1 MTETIRESHTEADS
15 AAAVLGFVRDQRALA
30 DRAEAKLLQAAVSWV
45 GMHSVD
51 SIDQAAT
58 VWDRT
63 YGDTGI
69 TVAGPGAPLV
79 AEFSVARSSPPPSV
93 WRPRPARPTS
103 VRPSS

>member
-15 AAAVLGFVRDQRALA
+15 AAAVLAAVRSSRSVA
-30 DRAEAKLLQAAVSWV
+30 DAEEARLLQLAVSWV

-79 AEFSVARSSPPPSV
+79 AEFRWRGVRRRRRSGD
-93 WRPRPARPTS
+93 RGRQGLPR
-103 VRPSS
+103 

>member
-1 MTETIRESHTEADS
+1 MATTIRDTGTHSDS
-15 AAAVLGFVRDQRALA
+15 AVAVLAAVRSSRSVA
-30 DRAEAKLLQAAVSWV
+30 DAEEARLLRLAVSWV

-51 SIDQAAT
+51 SIDDAAT

-79 AEFSVARSSPPPSV
+79 AEFSVAEFAAAVGLASE
-93 WRPRPARPTS
+93 AGKAYLGGGG
-103 VRPSS
+103 

>member
-1 MTETIRESHTEADS
+1 MTETIRESHTEADP
-15 AAAVLGFVRDQRALA
+15 AAAVLGLVRDRRAVA
-30 DRAEAKLLQAAVSWV
+30 DRAEAELLQAAVSWV
-45 GMHSVD
+45 AMHSVD

-79 AEFSVARSSPPPSV
+79 AEFSVA
-93 WRPRPARPTS
+93 
-103 VRPSS
+103 

>member
-15 AAAVLGFVRDQRALA
+15 AAAVLAAVRSSRSVA
-30 DRAEAKLLQAAVSWV
+30 DAEEARLLQLAVSWV
-45 GMHSVD
+45 AMHSVD

-58 VWDRT
+58 VWDRS

-79 AEFSVARSSPPPSV
+79 AEFSRRGVRGRGGAVDGGREGL
-93 WRPRPARPTS
+93 PR
-103 VRPSS
+103 